1 MDNLEELK
9 TILEILVLILGLAQP
24 YPLVAIA
31 AGMGTIYYLLKGK
44 NEKDDSD
51 DDTQEWLSL

>member
-1 MDNLEELK
+1 MENLEQFK
-9 TILEILVLILGLAQP
+9 TILEILVIILGLAQP

-44 NEKDDSD
+44 DKKD
-51 DDTQEWLSL
+51 DDTQE